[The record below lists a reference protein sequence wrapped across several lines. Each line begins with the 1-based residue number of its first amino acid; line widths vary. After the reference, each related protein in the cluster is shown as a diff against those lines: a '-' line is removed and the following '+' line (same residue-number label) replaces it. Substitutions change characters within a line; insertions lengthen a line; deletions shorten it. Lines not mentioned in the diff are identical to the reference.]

1 MITVSYKN
9 TKPSGNHKQW
19 VEYVTC
25 EKTEQCPLYKENG
38 KCACFRYLIGA
49 NQVCPNGEWNRLE
62 GYTNRSKKGY
72 VDFIIKAEKDYKPT
86 ATEFKD
92 KLCLV
97 ADYIYLPLPYLTGCR
112 NEFKGVEDGRVV
124 NKRFVKIEDFNVDFI
139 EELVKFV
146 PYAWFG
152 GAITDYQNE
161 HIPKFLQ
168 QFKEEMPALYEIWA
182 KKYPDTAS
190 KFKDVSPVG
199 RTAYIST
206 MPDGKIC
213 GWVKSGNTLTNDNF
227 RDTFFFKGSFGSK
240 KPLKVSVEITDDMVT
255 EVTESMVVDENTKY
269 VD

>member
-9 TKPSGNHKQW
+9 TTPSGNHKQW

-49 NQVCPNGEWNRLE
+49 NQVCPNGKWNRLE
-62 GYTNRSKKGY
+62 GYTSRARKSA
-72 VDFIIKAEKDYKPT
+72 DFANKARKDYVPT
-86 ATEFKD
+86 ATEYKD

-97 ADYIYLPLPYLTGCR
+97 ADYIYLPIPYLSGGR
-112 NEFKGVEDGRVV
+112 YEFKGVEDGRVV
-124 NKRFVKIEDFNVDFI
+124 NKRFVKIEDFNEDFI

-168 QFKEEMPALYEIWA
+168 QLKEEMPVLYEIWA

-206 MPDGKIC
+206 MPDGEIC

-255 EVTESMVVDENTKY
+255 EVTKSMVVDKNTKY

>member
-9 TKPSGNHKQW
+9 TMPKGNNKQW

-25 EKTEQCPLYKENG
+25 DKTEQCHLYQEG
-38 KCACFRYLIGA
+38 KCACFRYLIGE
-49 NQVCPNGEWNRLE
+49 NQTCPNGRWNRLE
-62 GYTNRSKKGY
+62 GYTSRARKYADFASK
-72 VDFIIKAEKDYKPT
+72 ARKDYAPT

-97 ADYIYLPLPYLTGCR
+97 ADYVYLPLPYLTGCI
-112 NEFKGVEDGRVV
+112 NEFKGIEDGRVV
-124 NKRFVKIEDFNVDFI
+124 NKHFVKIDDFNEDLI

-152 GAITDYQNE
+152 GAITDYQNK
-161 HIPKFLQ
+161 HISKFVQ
-168 QFKEEMPALYEIWA
+168 QLKEEMPVLYEMWA

-190 KFKDVSPVG
+190 KFKDISPVG

-213 GWVKSGNTLTNDNF
+213 GWVKSGNTLTNDNYA
-227 RDTFFFKGSFGSK
+227 DTFFFKGTFGSK
-240 KPLKVSVEITDDMVT
+240 KPLKVSVEITDDMVV
-255 EVTESMVVDENTKY
+255 EVAEGMVVNENTKF

>member
-9 TKPSGNHKQW
+9 TKPSGNNKQW

-49 NQVCPNGEWNRLE
+49 NQTCPNGKWNRLE
-62 GYTNRSKKGY
+62 GYTSRARKSA
-72 VDFIIKAEKDYKPT
+72 DFANKARKDYVPT
-86 ATEFKD
+86 ATEYKD

-97 ADYIYLPLPYLTGCR
+97 ADYIYLSLPYLSGGR
-112 NEFKGVEDGRVV
+112 NEFIGIEDGRVV
-124 NKRFVKIEDFNVDFI
+124 NKHFVKIEDFNEDFI
-139 EELVKFV
+139 EELVRFI
-146 PYAWFG
+146 PCSWFG
-152 GAITDYQNE
+152 GAIIDYQNE

-168 QFKEEMPALYEIWA
+168 QLKEEMPVLYEIWA

-190 KFKDVSPVG
+190 KFKNVSPVG

-213 GWVKSGNTLTNDNF
+213 GWVKSGNTLTNDNYA
-227 RDTFFFKGSFGSK
+227 DTFFFKGTFGSK

-255 EVTESMVVDENTKY
+255 EVTESMVVDKNTKY

>member
-1 MITVSYKN
+1 MPKGRN
-9 TKPSGNHKQW
+9 NKQW

-25 EKTEQCPLYKENG
+25 DKTEKCPLYQEG
-38 KCACFRYLIGA
+38 KCACFRYLIGE
-49 NQVCPNGEWNRLE
+49 NQTCPNGKWNRIE
-62 GYTNRSKKGY
+62 GYTSRARKFADFASK
-72 VDFIIKAEKDYKPT
+72 VRKDYAPT
-86 ATEFKD
+86 ATEYAS

-97 ADYIYLPLPYLTGCR
+97 ADYVYLPLPYLTGCR

-124 NKRFVKIEDFNVDFI
+124 NKRFVKIDDFNEDLI

-161 HIPKFLQ
+161 HIPKFVQ
-168 QFKEEMPALYEIWA
+168 QFKEEMPLSYVMWA

-199 RTAYIST
+199 RTAYINT
-206 MPDGKIC
+206 LPDGEIHD
-213 GWVKSGNTLTNDNF
+213 WVKSGNTLTNDNYA
-227 RDTFFFKGSFGSK
+227 DTFFFKGTFGSK
-240 KPLKVSVEITDDMVT
+240 KPLKVSVEITDDMVA
-255 EVTESMVVDENTKY
+255 EVTKSMVVDENTKF

>member
-1 MITVSYKN
+1 M
-9 TKPSGNHKQW
+9 PGGNNKQW

-25 EKTEQCPLYKENG
+25 DKTEKCPLYQEG
-38 KCACFRYLIGA
+38 KCACFIYLIGE
-49 NQVCPNGEWNRLE
+49 NQTCPNGKWNRLE
-62 GYTNRSKKGY
+62 GYTSRARKYADFASK
-72 VDFIIKAEKDYKPT
+72 ARKDYAPT

-97 ADYIYLPLPYLTGCR
+97 ADYVYLPLPYLTGCR
-112 NEFKGVEDGRVV
+112 NEFKGIEDGRVV
-124 NKRFVKIEDFNVDFI
+124 NKRFVKTEDFNEDFI
-139 EELVKFV
+139 EELVKFI
-146 PYAWFG
+146 PYAWLG

-168 QFKEEMPALYEIWA
+168 QLKEEMPVLYEIWA

-206 MPDGKIC
+206 MPDGKIH

-227 RDTFFFKGSFGSK
+227 RGTFFFKGSFGSK
-240 KPLKVSVEITDDMVT
+240 KPLKVSVEITDDMVA

>member
-38 KCACFRYLIGA
+38 KCACFRYLFGA
-49 NQVCPNGEWNRLE
+49 NQVCPNGKWNRLE
-62 GYTNRSKKGY
+62 GYTSRARKSS
-72 VDFIIKAEKDYKPT
+72 DFANKTRKDYAPT
-86 ATEFKD
+86 ATEFND

-97 ADYIYLPLPYLTGCR
+97 ADYVYLPLPYLTDCR
-112 NEFKGVEDGRVV
+112 NEFNGMEDGCVV
-124 NKRFVKIEDFNVDFI
+124 NKRFVKIDDFNEDFI
-139 EELVKFV
+139 EELVKFI
-146 PYAWFG
+146 PYSWFD

-168 QFKEEMPALYEIWA
+168 QLKEEMPVLYEIWA

-190 KFKDVSPVG
+190 KFKDVSHVG
-199 RTAYIST
+199 RTAYIGT
-206 MPDGKIC
+206 MPDGDIC
-213 GWVKSGNTLTNDNF
+213 GWVKTGNTLTNDNF

-240 KPLKVSVEITDDMVT
+240 KPLKVSVEITDDMVI
-255 EVTESMVVDENTKY
+255 ELTESMVVDENTKY